1 MSVRSNICQKTA
13 LKKVKPYSR
22 HCSMTCQ
29 DCSSMVVALL
39 LVVAMLLLAVDAVVG
54 SGSDQVVK
62 PGDTEAD
69 VLKVLPPP
77 SRIDRVAVRD
87 GVVELWYFDKA
98 GILIRMKKIGPHPGE
113 VLSSSDL
120 R

>member
-1 MSVRSNICQKTA
+1 MMNSLRITLCFGFFSLSLFAWFSGQSLRAQNPI
-13 LKKVKPYSR
+13 
-22 HCSMTCQ
+22 
-29 DCSSMVVALL
+29 
-39 LVVAMLLLAVDAVVG
+39 DAVVG
-54 SGSDQVVK
+54 SDTDQVVK
-62 PGDTEAD
+62 PGDSEAD